1 MKLHNPLG
9 RSNASAGICWAALA
23 CNCLLLG
30 SPLPA
35 QTPAASSISD
45 HSVADNSNTIDAP
58 TSASSA
64 VATDE
69 QWLIPTSLQLEQ
81 DARPVSDAVLNSAE
95 QSHLAPE
102 NIVIEESD
110 FGEPVIVE
118 TIDADGIV
126 VESQPIHITHT
137 ESAIVLPAGGDPD
150 EILFGDWVGYNA
162 TQSSTTWL
170 PGSGDDFGMLSLE
183 SFPTLKLGRL
193 TELNTGI
200 SFHFLDGPIRTDL
213 PPRLFDFKLAY
224 QSRET
229 RNDRFVL
236 DYRVSIGAYSD
247 FEGSARKGVRFP
259 GHVVG
264 YYALRPWILSVL
276 GAEFLDRDDISVLPV
291 VGLVLRP
298 KHHVVIQAVFPK
310 PQVQIK
316 VSRDRFIYFAGELG
330 GGSWAVERTSELDDV
345 VTYSDLRVTFGIA
358 KLDEDSANSIEVG
371 YAFDRSIQ
379 YRSGLGNYRPDNALI
394 VRFRTLY

>member
-1 MKLHNPLG
+1 MKLPTQLA
-9 RSNASAGICWAALA
+9 RSILAAGFYGAAFS
-23 CNCLLLG
+23 CSCLLPG
-30 SPLPA
+30 SILSA
-35 QTPAASSISD
+35 QTPAESSISD
-45 HSVADNSNTIDAP
+45 NLTENSPLDESIN
-58 TSASSA
+58 TSA
-64 VATDE
+64 E
-69 QWLIPTSLQLEQ
+69 QAWLIPTSLRLRTD
-81 DARPVSDAVLNSAE
+81 DAPVSGTRISSSEHSAPTVDGLVL
-95 QSHLAPE
+95 
-102 NIVIEESD
+102 EES
-110 FGEPVIVE
+110 FSQPVIVE
-118 TIDADGIV
+118 TIDADEIAGGVI
-126 VESQPIHITHT
+126 VESQPIHITQS
-137 ESAIVLPAGGDPD
+137 ESSIVLPAEKEDPD

-162 TQSSTTWL
+162 TRSSTTWL

-316 VSRDRFIYFAGELG
+316 VTRNRFIYFAGELG
-330 GGSWAVERTSELDDV
+330 GGSWAVERTSDLDDV

-394 VRFRTLY
+394 VRLRTLY